1 MQEIFSTVIG
11 VINDS
16 LWSYVLPW
24 LLIAAGL
31 YFGIRTALVQ
41 VRMVPDMFKAVV
53 ELSLI
58 HI

>member
-31 YFGIRTALVQ
+31 FFGIRTAVVQ
-41 VRMVPDMFKAVV
+41 FRLQP
-53 ELSLI
+53 
-58 HI
+58 

>member
-11 VINDS
+11 AINNS

-31 YFGIRTALVQ
+31 FFGIRTALV
-41 VRMVPDMFKAVV
+41 
-53 ELSLI
+53 LSLI